1 MKKSFFKK
9 SLSTLV
15 VFLMLAGSA
24 NAQSINW
31 TPPSG
36 PPLGNNV
43 PAPVNVGDIFQTKI
57 GGLGVENTVH
67 VGRLDDGQVG
77 DFFSHENSYLYGM
90 TAFQDRTDGSGPNFL
105 VSFLQSFFFDDVHVG
120 DASYPTNLSVDGG
133 FRFSPKDSNGNPI
146 PYQPGYVLTVDD
158 SGNASWTDSSG
169 LPSCEVGQIPEYQQ
183 IDDDNYAWGC
193 ASVPLPPVCADGQV
207 LTYDTGMSQWACT
220 DVSTLGGG
228 FTPPLC
234 APGQVYGV
242 DSLGNW
248 GCLSV
253 GGGGLPACSIG
264 EIIKVDDNGVW
275 SCDVGGGGTNIPDGT
290 FNGQILAWDATTSA
304 WVPSKAMQALGGSLI
319 LGGAWPGG
327 GGPTAI
333 TIGSTLANGPTV
345 KVPLNENTSKG
356 KFLSSLSTDGQLGW
370 NPYLKMYPLGGIFNI
385 LELSAPDGQTATFL
399 NNGWTI
405 LRDELFLT
413 GINQFPDDESQLARL
428 CIDVE
433 GADGVLGTPGTQQY
447 NDNGQVYKCK
457 GESGF
462 LYTYLGINN
471 YENSD
476 PANTDID
483 NYAYYYE
490 DEDGNPQYMQDVQ
503 TNGNGRSFIRE
514 WVVPDE
520 IYSID
525 LQIAS
530 GAGGGGGGGAGHYN
544 STISLGHGGG
554 GGGGG
559 GSGYMAPFFDI
570 PVTPGETLCI
580 FTGRGGKGGYG
591 VAKKR
596 NRPLVQTIANPNLDA
611 PNNYVAAKTGQ
622 NGGNSFVARP
632 PVGGDCSDV
641 DPNNPILPQG
651 AGIVIG
657 GFGGKGGESNIVWT
671 DAWYQP
677 LLNGVP
683 DGPAQPPDGVI
694 VPSELEGRRGGSGG
708 SAGYHGQTYGYNGS
722 SGMSGFLNS
731 QNPPIPTPG
740 AGGNGGAGGASGG
753 LNVQIGGAGAD
764 NFYAINIDANKDGSY
779 VTGRNGPT
787 NAEGEKARGL
797 GDHGKTGTTLF
808 VNQNFPGGGSG
819 GGGASRGYI
828 TFGTNGGNVTNAECQ
843 NPPFGFAFATTYY
856 EGDLY
861 GPFGGTLPSW
871 VDETPPPNGYN
882 AWGYAVSWNPL
893 MFGVASWVACNA
905 QITYSTENPSN
916 FLPKYTMLDFDGD
929 GITDNNAGIGQP
941 REQWGD
947 GTSLVRNET
956 LNSSINSITTHM
968 TASGYTQNEINAYL
982 DNLCMEPFQNGDSW
996 TGFTF
1001 AGTAPEYKIT
1011 ALKGCGGDG
1020 GPGGHGNV
1028 MAIY

>member
-120 DASYPTNLSVDGG
+120 DASYPVDLAVNGG
-133 FRFSPKDSNGNPI
+133 FKFLPQDDNGNPI
-146 PYQPGYVLTVDD
+146 PYQPGNVLTVDD
-158 SGNASWTDSSG
+158 AGNASWSDSSG
-169 LPSCEVGQIPEYQQ
+169 LPTCEVGQIPEYQQ

-193 ASVPLPPVCADGQV
+193 ANAPLPVCADGQV
-207 LTYDTGMSQWACT
+207 LTYDTGLSQWACT
-220 DVSTLGGG
+220 DISTLGGGGG

-275 SCDVGGGGTNIPDGT
+275 SCSPDGSGGNIPDGT

-514 WVVPDE
+514 WTVPDE

-544 STISLGHGGG
+544 YTINLGHGGG

-611 PNNYVAAKTGQ
+611 PNNFVAAKTGQ

-632 PVGGDCSDV
+632 PAGGDCYDV

-651 AGIVIG
+651 VGIVIG
-657 GFGGKGGESNIVWT
+657 GLGGKGGESNIVWT

-677 LLNGVP
+677 LDEFGLP
-683 DGPAQPPDGVI
+683 DGPPQSPDGVI
-694 VPSELEGRRGGSGG
+694 VPSELDGRRGGSGG
-708 SAGYHGQTYGYNGS
+708 LAGYHGQTAGYSGS
-722 SGMSGFLNS
+722 SGMDGFLSMSN
-731 QNPPIPTPG
+731 QTTPG
-740 AGGNGGAGGASGG
+740 AGGIGGAGGASGA
-753 LNVQIGGAGAD
+753 LSVQTGGAGGD
-764 NFYAINIDANKDGSY
+764 NFYPIPVDVNKDGTY
-779 VTGRNGPT
+779 ETGKGPVNT
-787 NAEGEKARGL
+787 LGEKARGL
-797 GDHGKTGTTLF
+797 GDHGKNGTTLF

-819 GGGASRGYI
+819 GGGAARGHVSYGSSTPQVI
-828 TFGTNGGNVTNAECQ
+828 DAECQ
-843 NPPFGFAFATTYY
+843 GDLPPGWHWSVTVY
-856 EGDLY
+856 EGDVYDPFSGTVPVGDNYTPAPGFNAYGLRI
-861 GPFGGTLPSW
+861 GPFG
-871 VDETPPPNGYN
+871 VI
-882 AWGYAVSWNPL
+882 AWGDCHAE
-893 MFGVASWVACNA
+893 
-905 QITYSTENPSN
+905 ITYSEPNVLN
-916 FLPKYTMLDFDGD
+916 FRPKYTLLDFDGD
-929 GITDNNAGIGQP
+929 GTLDNNAGPGAP
-941 REQWGD
+941 REQWSDTGELVWSQSL
-947 GTSLVRNET
+947 TSSV
-956 LNSSINSITTHM
+956 NSITAHM
-968 TASGYTQNEINAYL
+968 SASGYTQNEINSYL
-982 DNLCMEPFQNGDSW
+982 DNLCMYPFSSGDSW
-996 TGFTF
+996 QGFTF